1 MCASCAARRRVGV
14 VTGLAME
21 ARIVAKAANEGG
33 HHRPHLKIAGPGAP
47 SAQATVDRLIAE
59 GAEAILS
66 FGLAGGLDPS
76 IPPGALI
83 VPEGVLLPDHD
94 GLKVIETDRRWR
106 NRLVNLLSS
115 GSEVR
120 EDPLLCS
127 LEPVLGVA
135 DKARLH
141 QDSEAGAVDMESALI
156 ARAAAKRG
164 VPFLALRAVSDCA
177 ATAIPAAAA
186 SAMTKGGRLNIWPII
201 VALATGQL
209 CLFDLL
215 HVGQQSQLAAG
226 NLSRAV
232 HAALPAFSLA

>member
-14 VTGLAME
+14 VTGLVME

-47 SAQATVDRLIAE
+47 TAQVTVDRLIAE

-83 VPEGVLLPDHD
+83 VPEGVLLPESD
-94 GLKVIETDRRWR
+94 GLKVLETDRRWR

-120 EDPLLCS
+120 ENPLLCS
-127 LEPVLGVA
+127 FEPVLGVA
-135 DKARLH
+135 DKAKLH

-156 ARAAAKRG
+156 ARAAANRS

-186 SAMTKGGRLNIWPII
+186 SAMTPGGRLNIWPII

-209 CLFDLL
+209 NLLDLL
-215 HVGQQSQLAAG
+215 HVGRQSQLAAG

>member
-1 MCASCAARRRVGV
+1 
-14 VTGLAME
+14 ME
-21 ARIVAKAANEGG
+21 ARIIARAANEGG

-47 SAQATVDRLIAE
+47 TAQVTVDRLIAE

-83 VPEGVLLPDHD
+83 VPEGVLLPESD
-94 GLKVIETDRRWR
+94 GLKVLETDRRWR

-120 EDPLLCS
+120 ENPLLCS
-127 LEPVLGVA
+127 FEPVLGVA
-135 DKARLH
+135 DKAKLH

-156 ARAAAKRG
+156 ARAAANRS

-186 SAMTKGGRLNIWPII
+186 SAMTPGGRLNIWPII

-209 CLFDLL
+209 NLLDLL
-215 HVGQQSQLAAG
+215 HVGRQSQLAAG

>member
-1 MCASCAARRRVGV
+1 
-14 VTGLAME
+14 ME

-83 VPEGVLLPDHD
+83 VPEGVLLPDHE
-94 GLKVIETDRRWR
+94 GLTVIETDRRWR

-156 ARAAAKRG
+156 ARAAAKRD

-186 SAMTKGGRLNIWPII
+186 AAMTRGGRLNLWPII

-209 CLFDLL
+209 SLFDLL

>member
-1 MCASCAARRRVGV
+1 VRRRVGV

-21 ARIVAKAANEGG
+21 ARIVAKAANDGG
-33 HHRPHLKIAGPGAP
+33 HHRPHLVVAGPGAP
-47 SAQATVDRLIAE
+47 TAQATVDRLIAE

-66 FGLAGGLDPS
+66 FGLAGGLDPG

-83 VPEGVLLPDHD
+83 VPEGVLLPDQD
-94 GLKVIETDRRWR
+94 GLKVLETDRRWR
-106 NRLVNLLSS
+106 GRLVNLLSS
-115 GSEVR
+115 GVEVR
-120 EDPLLCS
+120 ENPLLCS
-127 LEPVLGVA
+127 FEPVLGVA
-135 DKARLH
+135 DKAKLH

-156 ARAAAKRG
+156 AHAAVKRG

-186 SAMTKGGRLNIWPII
+186 AAMTKSGRLNFWPII

-209 CLFDLL
+209 KLFDLL
-215 HVGQQSQLAAG
+215 HIGQQSQLATT

-232 HAALPAFSLA
+232 NVALPAFSLA

>member
-14 VTGLAME
+14 VTGLVIE
-21 ARIVAKAANEGG
+21 ARIIAKAANEGG

-47 SAQATVDRLIAE
+47 TAQVTVDRLIAE

-83 VPEGVLLPDHD
+83 VPEGVLLPESD
-94 GLKVIETDRRWR
+94 GLKVLETDRRWR

-120 EDPLLCS
+120 ENPLLCS
-127 LEPVLGVA
+127 FEPVLGVA
-135 DKARLH
+135 DKAKLH

-156 ARAAAKRG
+156 ARAAANRS

-186 SAMTKGGRLNIWPII
+186 SAMTQGGRLNIWPII

-209 CLFDLL
+209 NLLDLL
-215 HVGQQSQLAAG
+215 HVGRQSQLAAG